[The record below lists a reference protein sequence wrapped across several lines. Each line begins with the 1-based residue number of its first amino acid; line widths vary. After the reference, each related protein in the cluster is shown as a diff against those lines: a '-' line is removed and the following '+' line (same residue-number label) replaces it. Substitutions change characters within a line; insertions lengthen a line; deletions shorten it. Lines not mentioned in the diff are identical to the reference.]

1 MIGAT
6 FAVYALNV
14 EGHPQGPKV
23 AVMQSRIVLLVL
35 LDSLFK
41 RTFPSYMQWIGLI
54 VGITGTLIL
63 TVPEKMLAL
72 VYCITRCKK

>member
-41 RTFPSYMQWIGLI
+41 KTLPSYMQWIGLI

-72 VYCITRCKK
+72 AYCITRCKK